1 MESLSNP
8 LVFSVL
14 CAVIITI
21 TIYVFDQFQSTEN
34 KKDKGEYLR
43 VLSFSGVVI
52 LLLSKLKS
60 SQSNKSMKGGNNAEP
75 PKNDIHIGKPGF

>member
-1 MESLSNP
+1 MDSLSNP
-8 LVFSVL
+8 LVFSVV
-14 CAVIITI
+14 CAVLITI
-21 TIYVFDQFQSTEN
+21 IIYVFDQFQSKDK

-52 LLLSKLKS
+52 LLLSKFK
-60 SQSNKSMKGGNNAEP
+60 SNKSMKGGNNAEP

>member
-8 LVFSVL
+8 LVFSLV
-14 CAVIITI
+14 CAVIVTI

-60 SQSNKSMKGGNNAEP
+60 SQSNKSMKGGNIVEP

>member
-60 SQSNKSMKGGNNAEP
+60 NKSMKGGNNSEP